1 MWSTRMPTNMQPAAL
16 CAVLSLVFALALVLL
31 DVPSGRQAICHGKLL
46 SHVFRTVL
54 RGYDSNPFTMT
65 AFLLRNK
72 QIRCLLHMLNI
83 VSAGRMESFS
93 LSFVLVYA

>member
-1 MWSTRMPTNMQPAAL
+1 MQPADL
-16 CAVLSLVFALALVLL
+16 CVVLSLMVALALVLL
-31 DVPSGRQAICHGKLL
+31 DVPSGTQAICHGKLP

-54 RGYDSNPFTMT
+54 CGYDSYAFTMT

-72 QIRCLLHMLNI
+72 QTKCLLHMLNI
-83 VSAGRMESFS
+83 VSVGRMESFS